1 MVKAYNKNMVAKKYK
16 LPIQSFLAKK
26 PKVTG
31 KTDFF
36 MIRQLPNN
44 FDYSR
49 FGVVISKKVSP
60 SAVVRN
66 KIKRIIFDF
75 IRLNKFYNK
84 VGKDILLTVTFQ
96 IKKGEEVDKNAVESN
111 LSKTLTKI

>member
-1 MVKAYNKNMVAKKYK
+1 MLAKKYK

-31 KTDFF
+31 KTNFF
-36 MIRQLPNN
+36 MVRQLPNN

-49 FGVVISKKVSP
+49 FGVVISKKVSA

-75 IRLNKFYNK
+75 IRLNKYNLK
-84 VGKDILLTVTFQ
+84 PGRDILFTVLFQ
-96 IKKGEEVDKNAVESN
+96 IKKNEEVNKSLIEIN
-111 LSKTLTKI
+111 LNKTLIKI